1 MHRRLIPVVT
11 VLGLAAITAA
21 PLAGQVRTP
30 LGQVPVPQ
38 VGGALGDLTGQAG
51 ETLGQVNGLALRE
64 ARSLLRARDVRLDR
78 LLRANRDRIERDV
91 QGNLARRGELLLT
104 GVEAR
109 NLPVL
114 EKAGFGVIARE
125 VIEGLD
131 IEVVRLH
138 VPQGMS
144 LAKAEALAARLAP
157 DAEIAADT
165 LHFQT
170 GAVRWP
176 ISSAGMALL
185 QHASRSAIA
194 VPVGMIDGAP
204 AAAIPVAAIKGFAR
218 GAPAP
223 SDHGSAVASLLAGQG
238 VQQIRAA
245 DVYGSDPAGGNA
257 LALAKALGWLV
268 AGGSKVVTISLV
280 GPRNA
285 LVERAVSNAQA
296 RGVIVVA
303 AVGNDGPAAPPAF
316 PASYEGV
323 LAITGVDRKGRALI
337 EAGRALHLDYAAPGA
352 EVYAHDAKGKLARW
366 RGTSFSAPLA
376 ASRVA
381 EALQQG
387 AGWRTRVDREA
398 RDLGPKGPDKTYGRG
413 VLCEGCAAKKI

>member
-1 MHRRLIPVVT
+1 MHRRLLPVVAM
-11 VLGLAAITAA
+11 LGLAAITAA

-38 VGGALGDLTGQAG
+38 VGGALGDLAGQAG

-78 LLRANRDRIERDV
+78 LLRANRDRIERDAS
-91 QGNLARRGELLLT
+91 GNLARRGELLLT
-104 GVEAR
+104 GLDAR
-109 NLPVL
+109 NWPVL
-114 EKAGFGVIARE
+114 EQAGFGLITRE
-125 VIEGLD
+125 MIEGLD
-131 IEVVRLH
+131 IEVVRLQ
-138 VPQGMS
+138 VPRGMS
-144 LAKAEALAARLAP
+144 LAKAEALAAQLAP
-157 DAEIAADT
+157 DGEIAADA
-165 LHFQT
+165 LHFQS
-170 GAVRWP
+170 GAGGWP
-176 ISSAGMALL
+176 MSSAGLALF
-185 QHASRSAIA
+185 QAAPRSASA

-204 AAAIPVAAIKGFAR
+204 GAAVPVAAVKGFAS

-223 SDHGSAVASLLAGQG
+223 SDHGSAVASLLSGQG
-238 VQQIRAA
+238 VRQIRAA

-268 AGGSKVVTISLV
+268 AGGCKVITISLV
-280 GPRNA
+280 GPRNT
-285 LVERAVSNAQA
+285 LVERAVASAQA

-303 AVGNDGPAAPPAF
+303 AVGNDGPAAPPAY
-316 PASYEGV
+316 PASYDGV

-352 EVYAHDAKGKLARW
+352 DVYAQDAKGKLVRW
-366 RGTSFSAPLA
+366 RGTSFAAPLA

-387 AGWRTRVDREA
+387 GDWRARVDGEA

-413 VLCEGCAAKKI
+413 LLCEGCAAKR